1 MAIYLRANIIRF
13 ILFVYALK
21 AVYCSVDGDVH
32 DKLPSDR
39 IDDLFTEIR

>member
-1 MAIYLRANIIRF
+1 MAIYLRTNIIRL

-32 DKLPSDR
+32 DKSPSDR
-39 IDDLFTEIR
+39 IDDLFSEIR